1 MEKAKEKKNGR
12 RGRIWNRSLLSNIH
26 DCGGREPE
34 CLCFCLSAV
43 CLSFIKHPCLW
54 GTIARMLVFL
64 FVCLFI
70 FYQTSML
77 VGDESQNACVS
88 VCLSVYLL
96 SNIHALW
103 RTRAIML
110 VLLFVCLFIFY
121 QSMDTYTFTVTLFYF
136 HPIAKMRGSAP
147 RASRVSYSRSRL
159 MGG

>member
-1 MEKAKEKKNGR
+1 MLVF
-12 RGRIWNRSLLSNIH
+12 LLS
-26 DCGGREPE
+26 
-34 CLCFCLSAV
+34 V

-77 VGDESQNACVS
+77 VGDDSQNACVSVFLSVYLLSNIHACGDESQNACVS